1 MVKGDSCSES
11 LAYSTPTCLPSEGHR
26 DPREQEE
33 TEETG
38 CWIPCLG
45 SSLSRSVN
53 EGSGTTRLVKD
64 ATGCLL
70 QVRSES
76 PAYVISK
83 AETPLAPERS
93 GRRQRSIEMLSGC

>member
-53 EGSGTTRLVKD
+53 APSQGCNGLSI
-64 ATGCLL
+64 TGEVGKPSLRD
-70 QVRSES
+70 Q
-76 PAYVISK
+76 
-83 AETPLAPERS
+83 
-93 GRRQRSIEMLSGC
+93 